1 MHINENFLKYKIY
14 EAAIETGND
23 DIYYQMLDE
32 GLFDGFMGKLKG
44 LFGSKEEQQEVDKA
58 MEDIEKP
65 LAKIVGSLKTAG
77 KKPDEIKAFISTVID
92 KVLKA
97 APAGGASG
105 GQGAPSGTPV
115 TSDSDESRSAM
126 ASAAAAA
133 AGQNPKQATEK
144 AADMKPDAV
153 YDLLIKG
160 FAKKTGIEIG
170 KVKSILD
177 YITKNN
183 LLQTEGRL
191 VTLFD
196 LRKVVNELHKSERDV
211 ILMERWQVLA
221 GMQHDVIEEGK
232 LGDLFKIVQAG
243 ASKAAQ
249 IAKSLPSVTE
259 FIEKAIAKIPPEHQ
273 AAFKKLLADN
283 GIDPTKPE
291 TFKTI
296 GSEKLQKLFDFIK
309 AKVKPDGGADAA
321 GDKSGAK
328 GAEPV
333 PDEVQKKFSDLAE
346 KIVGKIKG
354 VKKVEILKVIAAL
367 NDSDSLEVKPS

>member
-32 GLFDGFMGKLKG
+32 GLFDGFMSKLKG

-65 LAKIVGSLKTAG
+65 LAKIVGSLKSAG
-77 KKPDEIKAFISTVID
+77 KKPDEIKTFISTVID

-97 APAGGASG
+97 APAGEASG
-105 GQGAPSGTPV
+105 GRGAPSGTPV
-115 TSDSDESRSAM
+115 TSSSDESRSAM

-144 AADMKPDAV
+144 AADMKPDVV

-221 GMQHDVIEEGK
+221 GMQHDVIEEK
-232 LGDLFKIVQAG
+232 YENLLALAKAG
-243 ASKAAQ
+243 AEKFGMNASKL
-249 IAKSLPSVTE
+249 KGFVDGVM
-259 FIEKAIAKIPPEHQ
+259 KAVPPALKDELT
-273 AAFKKLLADN
+273 KVLADN
-283 GIDPTKPE
+283 GIDPSASPQALAQ
-291 TFKTI
+291 I
-296 GSEKLQKLFDFIK
+296 GPDKLQKLFDFVK
-309 AKVKPDGGADAA
+309 NKVKPTGGAA
-321 GDKSGAK
+321 GGASGAK
-328 GAEPV
+328 GEDAIPV
-333 PDEVQKKFSDLAE
+333 EVQKKFSDLAE